1 MFKFI
6 HIFLLFVCL
15 FCSTSIDA
23 TNVDNANKAYKEKR
37 YQQAIK
43 DYELLL
49 RTQRTASLYYNLGNA
64 YYRTGDLTKAIL
76 NYERAAKINPSD
88 RDIKFNLR
96 FVRAKLKDGF
106 TDEDESFLMI
116 WYKSIINVMSID
128 CWAILGIISIIIA
141 IFGSLSYFFMS
152 SVTIRKYGFYISA
165 IGIVLFILST
175 IFAISRKSIIDDSN
189 YAIVLSP
196 IVYIKN
202 SPNKTGTNEILLHEG
217 TKVYIIDRT
226 FKDWYKVRL
235 SDNREGWL
243 PIHSVEEI

>member
-64 YYRTGDLTKAIL
+64 YYRTGNYTKAIL

-88 RDIKFNLR
+88 CDIKFNLQ
-96 FVRAKLKDGF
+96 FVRAQLKDGF
-106 TDEDESFLMI
+106 IDEDESFLMT

-141 IFGSLSYFFMS
+141 IFGALSYFFMS
-152 SVTIRKYGFYISA
+152 SVTIRKYGFYISS

-175 IFAISRKSIIDDSN
+175 IFAISRKS
-189 YAIVLSP
+189 
-196 IVYIKN
+196 
-202 SPNKTGTNEILLHEG
+202 PNKTGTDEILLHEG

-226 FKDWYKVRL
+226 FRDWYKVRL

>member
-6 HIFLLFVCL
+6 YISLLFVCL

-49 RTQRTASLYYNLGNA
+49 RTQKTASLYYNLGNA
-64 YYRTGDLTKAIL
+64 YYRTGDFTKAIL

-88 RDIKFNLR
+88 RDIKFNLQ
-96 FVRAKLKDGF
+96 FVRAQLKDGF
-106 TDEDESFLMI
+106 TDEDESFLI
-116 WYKSIINVMSID
+116 TWYKSIINVMSID

-152 SVTIRKYGFYISA
+152 SVTIRKYGFYIS
-165 IGIVLFILST
+165 
-175 IFAISRKSIIDDSN
+175 
-189 YAIVLSP
+189 
-196 IVYIKN
+196 
-202 SPNKTGTNEILLHEG
+202 
-217 TKVYIIDRT
+217 
-226 FKDWYKVRL
+226 
-235 SDNREGWL
+235 
-243 PIHSVEEI
+243 

>member
-1 MFKFI
+1 MFKFLYI
-6 HIFLLFVCL
+6 YLLFVCL

-76 NYERAAKINPSD
+76 NYERAAK
-88 RDIKFNLR
+88 
-96 FVRAKLKDGF
+96 LKDGF
-106 TDEDESFLMI
+106 TDEDESFLMT

-152 SVTIRKYGFYISA
+152 SITIRKYGFYISS

-175 IFAISRKSIIDDSN
+175 IFAISRKSVIDDNN
-189 YAIVLSP
+189 YAIVLAP

-202 SPNKTGTNEILLHEG
+202 APNKTGTDEILLHEG

>member
-1 MFKFI
+1 M
-6 HIFLLFVCL
+6 
-15 FCSTSIDA
+15 
-23 TNVDNANKAYKEKR
+23 
-37 YQQAIK
+37 Q
-43 DYELLL
+43 
-49 RTQRTASLYYNLGNA
+49 
-64 YYRTGDLTKAIL
+64 
-76 NYERAAKINPSD
+76 
-88 RDIKFNLR
+88 

-106 TDEDESFLMI
+106 TDEDESFLMT

-128 CWAILGIISIIIA
+128 SWAILGIISIIIA
-141 IFGSLSYFFMS
+141 ILGSLSYLFMS
-152 SVTIRKYGFYISA
+152 SITMRKYGFYISS

-189 YAIVLSP
+189 YAIVLAP

-202 SPNKTGTNEILLHEG
+202 APNKTGTDETLLHEG

>member
-1 MFKFI
+1 M
-6 HIFLLFVCL
+6 
-15 FCSTSIDA
+15 
-23 TNVDNANKAYKEKR
+23 DNANKAYKEKR

-64 YYRTGDLTKAIL
+64 YYRTGNYTKAIL

-88 RDIKFNLR
+88 RDIKFNLQ
-96 FVRAKLKDGF
+96 FVRAQLKDGF
-106 TDEDESFLMI
+106 IDEDESFLMK

-152 SVTIRKYGFYISA
+152 SVAIRKYGFYISS

-175 IFAISRKSIIDDSN
+175 IFAISRKSVITDNN

-202 SPNKTGTNEILLHEG
+202 APNTGTNEILLHEG

-226 FKDWYKVRL
+226 FKDWYKVKL

>member
-6 HIFLLFVCL
+6 YIFLLFVCL

-64 YYRTGDLTKAIL
+64 YYRTGNYTKAIL

-88 RDIKFNLR
+88 RYIKFNLQ
-96 FVRAKLKDGF
+96 FVRAQLKDGF
-106 TDEDESFLMI
+106 TDEDESFLMT

-152 SVTIRKYGFYISA
+152 SVAIRKYGFYISS

-175 IFAISRKSIIDDSN
+175 IFAISRKSVINDNN

-202 SPNKTGTNEILLHEG
+202 APNKTGTNEILLHEG

-226 FKDWYKVRL
+226 FRDWYKVRL